1 MAAVWRQ
8 ILFLRFPFES
18 WLRASYSYRIFGLL
32 QGWRGGS
39 WLLQWAEPLGGILLC
54 ILLVAAPFVST
65 VFIGFLLVACGGY
78 WALVSISDLPAGR
91 LTGIHLLVALYGGIA
106 TIATALS
113 PVKGAALSGLI
124 QLFLYLIFFAFC
136 ARVLRSPKILGAV
149 IWVYL
154 MVSLVVSGYGIR
166 QYFFGVEPLATWN
179 DPLSE
184 FANDT
189 RVYSY
194 LGNPNLLAGYLV
206 GAIAFSGVAILIW
219 QTKMQKLLAGVT
231 LTANSAC
238 LFWTGSRGGWLAML
252 ALLIVGGLMLYAWY
266 GDRLSPFWRKW
277 LLPICF
283 GVGGALILIAILG
296 VDSIR
301 LRLLSIFSWR
311 GDSSNNF
318 RINVWFAVLRMIG
331 DRPVLGIGPGN
342 NAFNA
347 IYPQYMES
355 RFSALSAYS
364 IFLET
369 AVEVGLVGLTAF
381 CWLLLNTF
389 SQALQSLQQFRL
401 ERKIEGLWLV
411 GAIAAMAGLLVQG
424 LFDTVWY
431 RPQISTLWWLMV
443 GIVAAQLPETQAE

>member
-1 MAAVWRQ
+1 MAAVWQQ

-32 QGWRGGS
+32 QGWRGSS
-39 WLLQWAEPLGGILLC
+39 WLLQWAEPLGAILLC

-124 QLFLYLIFFAFC
+124 QLCLYLIFFAFC

-331 DRPVLGIGPGN
+331 DRPFLGIGPGN